1 MVRETKA
8 QADKKAA
15 DVERRRANRKQEQSK
30 SGGDSQE
37 PRKKQAEMSQE
48 EIREYKTQNKRSNRE
63 KQKSLQN
70 SQLSACSQET
80 PLSELPKKRSEMSQ
94 EEIREYKTQNKRNN
108 REKQKSLQSSQLSAC
123 SQDTQVSGG
132 RKKIKDMNPDE
143 LRNYWRENREAG
155 RQKGR
160 TSTTSDMEL
169 SQRTS
174 TFDFNAQHNSQ
185 FDMESLHSEMSDVFD
200 QPTSSN
206 AAARIGRKRMMS
218 PQEEEE
224 EEEEDEIPSSQMS
237 TYMPN
242 WSAKEK
248 EEFKRVKVR
257 YNTRSK
263 KALMS
268 QSSLDSPDED
278 QSSVA
283 TCDVAEPQELPE
295 QQFNCKIRFALVD
308 LLQVETD
315 CIVFPFCGDLDLT
328 KRKKIYSQFW
338 RKMCREIDE
347 QEEYKEFLEDQC
359 QELEERDIAG
369 FQWQRL
375 GRHKMCFHI
384 REPVSEKNKYTT
396 VYEAQ
401 LRAAIFKC
409 LYQAD
414 RNEYSSIAF
423 PIFGH
428 VENRLKATAITLQTI
443 WSYFQVVRRSNLKLV
458 YLATKIAPLY
468 DVIGRSMGYIR
479 EIDLSN
485 WNRQHFFQ
493 FEQMLFDKVKN
504 EVIYSTVPGTDM
516 AMRAFK
522 FSLESK
528 KVKDQKEKLKN
539 LHAEMCSMTGLPA
552 SNFVLTRDSERRLP
566 HQYISD
572 VTISAD
578 ESPELISLY
587 FPMEN
592 VCGST
597 SVLRKLWV
605 VSYYYMYYSD
615 RLGDSFDF
623 AENSLEHKTRKEM
636 FNKLKNL
643 HREVLLQWKRT
654 VRNVCY
660 KCKCQK
666 PDGYH
671 ENLSYF
677 NTQMSHPD
685 IVFDQWILFDKCI
698 LVDGEDVMN
707 LQNLSIQTSPQK
719 SEEKEKVMLK
729 LASEQEEVVKEKVI
743 EWFKNVKEYTRNRTR
758 NFRAIIE
765 HLDLSDIRTGIDD
778 DPAVFDDLEVYDEYL
793 DRKGDGGEEN
803 DALTEAEVIYRMA
816 FGMEE
821 IQKAAEEVNR
831 CLRDVALKRYFEHEI
846 NEGHLETSL
855 RHSNNFL
862 RVVGFL
868 ITLFSGMVRKKK
880 YALSPQVFELWK
892 TENDR
897 TCTVDEFIAAEMK
910 EMGKKEL
917 DLPQHIDTTLDD
929 TFRMFSRYP
938 KPIDLGRRTDKCYHC
953 GALSFPRERLK
964 SCCKNGRFWIN
975 PVKKI
980 PPAIT
985 QMFQEK
991 FRGCLIS
998 ANAAFSMAS
1007 VNYNRQQ
1014 QKAHGVQSMKVQGV
1028 VTFLP
1033 SAIHPRETAKA
1044 RYANFIVLEHDNE
1057 TIASMRFESLRVKN
1071 PLLEKMFLDIQ
1082 EYLDANNSL
1091 YKCFKSM
1098 AQLEKEELQRRGL
1111 SQSDAS
1117 NEFIR
1122 FTILSPTELDH
1133 QDKLVAHP
1141 GVYAQKKRM
1150 PKHHVAVAISMN
1162 PEDTSARPRGLTI
1175 YPKNPSRG
1183 KPQQAISIYSD
1194 LCDTMGY
1201 PLLFP
1206 DAQGGYALHKYPRR
1220 TAKDPKPSYEQN
1232 IRNHIEELL
1241 SNEENPEDYY
1251 NLGPEFNEMLE
1262 SLNQP
1267 STSASGMEVDDSDL

>member
-15 DVERRRANRKQEQSK
+15 DVERKRANRKQEHLN

-37 PRKKQAEMSQE
+37 PQKKRTEMSQE
-48 EIREYKTQNKRSNRE
+48 ELRVYWADQKRIKREKQRSLQSSQLSACSQETQLSETRKKRSEMSQEELREYKAQNKRSNRE
-63 KQKSLQN
+63 KQKSLQS
-70 SQLSACSQET
+70 SQLTVCSQET
-80 PLSELPKKRSEMSQ
+80 QLSE
-94 EEIREYKTQNKRNN
+94 
-108 REKQKSLQSSQLSAC
+108 
-123 SQDTQVSGG
+123 G
-132 RKKIKDMNPDE
+132 RKKIKDMNPEE
-143 LRNYWRENREAG
+143 LSNYRRQNREAC
-155 RQKGR
+155 RKKGR

-174 TFDFNAQHNSQ
+174 TSDFNFQHNSQ

-224 EEEEDEIPSSQMS
+224 EEDEIPSSQMS

-263 KALMS
+263 KALMT
-268 QSSLDSPDED
+268 QPSLDSPNED

-283 TCDVAEPQELPE
+283 ECDVAEPQELPE

-328 KRKKIYSQFW
+328 QRTKIYSQFW

-347 QEEYKEFLEDQC
+347 QEEYKEFLEEEC
-359 QELEERDIAG
+359 QELEEGDIAG

-468 DVIGRSMGYIR
+468 DGIGRSMGYIR
-479 EIDLSN
+479 EIDLSF

-493 FEQMLFDKVKN
+493 FEQMLFDKVKY

-552 SNFVLTRDSERRLP
+552 SDFVLTRDSGRRLP
-566 HQYISD
+566 SSIH
-572 VTISAD
+572 
-578 ESPELISLY
+578 
-587 FPMEN
+587 
-592 VCGST
+592 
-597 SVLRKLWV
+597 LRH
-605 VSYYYMYYSD
+605 
-615 RLGDSFDF
+615 SFDF
-623 AENSLEHKTRKEM
+623 DENSLEHKTRKEM

-660 KCKCQK
+660 KCKCTK

-729 LASEQEEVVKEKVI
+729 LASEQEEVVKEKVL

-765 HLDLSDIRTGIDD
+765 HLDLSNIRTGIDD
-778 DPAVFDDLEVYDEYL
+778 DPAVFDDLEEYDEYL

-816 FGMEE
+816 FGMDE

-868 ITLFSGMVRKKK
+868 ITLFSGMVRKNK
-880 YALSPQVFELWK
+880 YALSPQVVELWK

-1033 SAIHPRETAKA
+1033 SAIHPRE
-1044 RYANFIVLEHDNE
+1044 RANDTLAMGEMCLC
-1057 TIASMRFESLRVKN
+1057 SRK
-1071 PLLEKMFLDIQ
+1071 
-1082 EYLDANNSL
+1082 
-1091 YKCFKSM
+1091 
-1098 AQLEKEELQRRGL
+1098 RGC
-1111 SQSDAS
+1111 
-1117 NEFIR
+1117 
-1122 FTILSPTELDH
+1122 
-1133 QDKLVAHP
+1133 
-1141 GVYAQKKRM
+1141 
-1150 PKHHVAVAISMN
+1150 PKHHVAVANQYESRRHFCSATRIDHLSRKIH
-1162 PEDTSARPRGLTI
+1162 PEE
-1175 YPKNPSRG
+1175 SRNRRF
-1183 KPQQAISIYSD
+1183 QSTRTCATQWV
-1194 LCDTMGY
+1194 T

-1206 DAQGGYALHKYPRR
+1206 
-1220 TAKDPKPSYEQN
+1220 
-1232 IRNHIEELL
+1232 
-1241 SNEENPEDYY
+1241 
-1251 NLGPEFNEMLE
+1251 
-1262 SLNQP
+1262 
-1267 STSASGMEVDDSDL
+1267 